1 MRFFR
6 ANVAANIVNEV
17 LAGDKSNDD
26 ANKKGDVPLL
36 QAYAY
41 FAYRYDKISDALRA
55 LLRAIVIDQ
64 KNKKTVKLLAD
75 VLKSNNVIQ
84 EIAEQVFIINIYV
97 FDSQQYAVVY
107 KDIYIFVFFSI
118 F

>member
-1 MRFFR
+1 M
-6 ANVAANIVNEV
+6 AANIVNEV
-17 LAGDKSNDD
+17 LAGDKSNGET
-26 ANKKGDVPLL
+26 KSGDVPLL

-84 EIAEQVFIINIYV
+84 EVAEQVISNAFRSRMMNVIYPV
-97 FDSQQYAVVY
+97 IDS
-107 KDIYIFVFFSI
+107 IYEQFPFYLC
-118 F
+118 